1 MFTFE
6 APDDGF
12 MEVNDWRIQMYSQ
25 SEGPWATLTIN
36 NPDANP
42 KKGIFLVK
50 DCGENAGVFRWLKD
64 NGFVS
69 ETLDTSPCGDGNMIL
84 CKLDVEKIREWSR
97 EKDAPEKEQEDQEK
111 LYHLVYQR
119 HNSKDVYEEIVPES
133 KLLDFNGP
141 LEFIE
146 EKHGDNGFSIG
157 SANDVFYDL
166 LEREMAFLHE
176 NPDNTFIDYSNNI
189 KDFLNSG
196 PVPSYLVNIPLSELN
211 AVKWLD
217 KSGREHLIIGN
228 DPLRIVQDVFDEIR
242 DADKLEIREVSRQES
257 KEIEDRLEQAKEDR
271 RAGIVR

>member
-1 MFTFE
+1 MFPFK

-36 NPDANP
+36 NSDAKP

-50 DCGENAGVFRWLKD
+50 DYNENTGVYDWLKEQ
-64 NGFVS
+64 GFVL
-69 ETLDTSPCGDGNMIL
+69 ETLNSSPCGEGSMIL
-84 CKLDVEKIREWSR
+84 CKLDVEKIKEWG
-97 EKDAPEKEQEDQEK
+97 KDAPEKEQEDQEK

-133 KLLDFNGP
+133 KLLNFNGP
-141 LEFIE
+141 LKFIE

-166 LEREMAFLHE
+166 LEREMDFLHE

-189 KDFLNSG
+189 KDFLDSW
-196 PVPSYLVNIPLSELN
+196 PVPSYLVNIPLSELT

-217 KSGREHLIIGN
+217 KSGREHTIIGN

-242 DADKLEIREVSRQES
+242 DADKLEIREVSRQKS
-257 KEIEDRLEQAKEDR
+257 KKIEERLEQAKEDR